1 MKKSLAT
8 LCAASVLRAGLIIA
22 KGRKVAKRVDHLKTD
37 DKLTWFKRLGTIAT
51 TTIVAT
57 SIALPSMAS
66 DPETTTPI
74 KHVIVIFQENVSFD
88 HYFATYPFAAN
99 STAGEPVFEATSDTP
114 AVNGLL
120 TGPAAPPNNP
130 TLNVAGTGTIQ
141 PFRLG
146 RNQATTC
153 DEDHNY
159 TDEQA
164 AYHAGQM
171 DLVVQKLSSAA
182 ANCAPDKSTVMSYF
196 DGNTVTALWNYAQ
209 HFAMS
214 DNSFGTT
221 YGPSTPGAINL
232 ISGNTHG
239 VTGVTQPGFG
249 PVPGI
254 NQSTGASGSAT
265 VTVAGSDT
273 NGSTGGGSILG
284 DPRPFGDI
292 CNPLGSAQV
301 ALSNPSKNVGDL
313 LNAKGV
319 SWGWFQGGFINCN
332 SIHMAS
338 DGSVKQDYI
347 GHHQPFN
354 YFPSTQ
360 NLNHLLPTSPAKV
373 GFTDQ
378 ANHQYDL
385 SALFTVHSVSGTTS
399 RTYDITGFQPGVTLP
414 AVTFLK
420 APGFMDGHAQYSD
433 PLLEQHFIVQ
443 VVNTVMQSKYWDD
456 TAIIVLYDDSDGWY
470 DHVYPPL
477 ANASALDALPS
488 SSDALTGTGQCG
500 VPLAGQ
506 VMGRCGYG
514 PRIPFL
520 VISPYARQNY
530 VDHTVT
536 DQSSVLRFIED
547 NFNLGRIDQASP
559 NTVAEGGSFDQIAGS
574 LNSLFDFT
582 RDEDRRRGDRN
593 EDRRRG
599 DRDGQLLILDPS
611 TGEPVR
617 R

>member
-1 MKKSLAT
+1 MSLA
-8 LCAASVLRAGLIIA
+8 
-22 KGRKVAKRVDHLKTD
+22 
-37 DKLTWFKRLGTIAT
+37 AT
-51 TTIVAT
+51 ATVAT
-57 SIALPSMAS
+57 GFALPSLAS
-66 DPETTTPI
+66 DPVTTTPI

-88 HYFATYPFAAN
+88 HYFGTYPFAAN
-99 STAGEPVFEATSDTP
+99 SAAAEPIFKAASNTP

-171 DLVVQKLSSAA
+171 DLVVQKLSSAS
-182 ANCAPDKSTVMSYF
+182 ANCAPDKSTVMGYY

-232 ISGNTHG
+232 VAGNTHG
-239 VTGVTQPGFG
+239 VTGATQTGVG

-254 NQSTGASGSAT
+254 NQSTGASGTRT
-265 VTVAGSDT
+265 VTVAGSDS
-273 NGSTGGGSILG
+273 NGNTGAGSIVG

-292 CNPLGSAQV
+292 CNPLGSTQV
-301 ALSNPSKNVGDL
+301 KLDNPSRNVGDL
-313 LNAKGV
+313 LNANGV

-332 SIHMAS
+332 SVHKAS

-347 GHHQPFN
+347 GHHEPFQ
-354 YFPSTQ
+354 YFASTQ
-360 NLNHLLPTSPAKV
+360 NLSHVPPSSPAMV
-373 GFTDQ
+373 GLTDQ
-378 ANHQYDL
+378 AKHQYDL
-385 SALFTVHSVSGTTS
+385 NALFTINSVSGPTS
-399 RTYDITGFQPGVTLP
+399 RTYDITGFQPGVKLP

-420 APGFMDGHAQYSD
+420 APGFMDGHAAYSD
-433 PLLEQHFIVQ
+433 PLLEQHFVVQ
-443 VVNTVMQSKYWDD
+443 VVNTIMTSKYWKD

-477 ANASALDALPS
+477 ANASALSALPA
-488 SSDALTGTGQCG
+488 SSDALTGPGQCG
-500 VPLAGQ
+500 VPAAGA
-506 VMGRCGYG
+506 VLGRCGYG
-514 PRIPFL
+514 PRLPFL
-520 VISPYARQNY
+520 VISPFARRNY

-536 DQSSVLRFIED
+536 DQASVLRFVED
-547 NFNLGRIDQASP
+547 NFGLGRIDPAPGKS
-559 NTVAEGGSFDQIAGS
+559 VAQGGSFDQIAGS
-574 LNSLFDFT
+574 LNSLFNFG
-582 RDEDRRRGDRN
+582 DEDGDSH
-593 EDRRRG
+593 G
-599 DRDGQLLILDPS
+599 DHDPQRQLILDAG
-611 TGEPVR
+611 TGQPVR
-617 R
+617 W

>member
-1 MKKSLAT
+1 MTNHQIWTLKTALAT
-8 LCAASVLRAGLIIA
+8 LLVTFALSAGA
-22 KGRKVAKRVDHLKTD
+22 VADEHKKTKTQTPVEHL
-37 DKLTWFKRLGTIAT
+37 
-51 TTIVAT
+51 V
-57 SIALPSMAS
+57 
-66 DPETTTPI
+66 
-74 KHVIVIFQENVSFD
+74 VIFQENVSFD
-88 HYFATYPFAAN
+88 HYFATYPFAPN
-99 STAGEPVFEATSDTP
+99 STAGEPVFEARSDTP

-130 TLNVAGTGTIQ
+130 TLNANGTGTIQ

-171 DLVVQKLSSAA
+171 DLVVQKLSSTA
-182 ANCAPDKSTVMSYF
+182 ANCAPDKSTVMGYF

-209 HFAMS
+209 QFAMS

-239 VTGVTQPGFG
+239 VTGPTQTGFG

-254 NQSTGASGSAT
+254 NQSTGASGTQT

-273 NGSTGGGSILG
+273 NGSTGGGSIVG

-347 GHHQPFN
+347 GHHEPFN

-360 NLNHLLPTSPAKV
+360 NLNHLPPTSPAKV

-385 SALFTVHSVSGTTS
+385 SALFKVNSVSGATS
-399 RTYDITGFQPGVTLP
+399 RTYDITGFQPGVSLP

-420 APGFMDGHAQYSD
+420 APGFLDGHAQYSD

-443 VVNTVMQSKYWDD
+443 VVNTVMRSKYWHD
-456 TAIIVLYDDSDGWY
+456 TAIVVLYDDSDGWY

-477 ANASALDALPS
+477 VNASALGALPS

-514 PRIPFL
+514 PRMPLL
-520 VISPYARQNY
+520 VISPHARRNY

-547 NFNLGRIDQASP
+547 NFNLGRIDQDSP
-559 NTVAEGGSFDQIAGS
+559 RTVAEGGSFDQLAGS
-574 LNSLFDFT
+574 LNSLFDFSDEKDGG
-582 RDEDRRRGDRN
+582 RDND
-593 EDRRRG
+593 
-599 DRDGQLLILDPS
+599 DGRLLILDPG
-611 TGEPVR
+611 TGQLLHR
-617 R
+617 

>member
-1 MKKSLAT
+1 MMVNKLRLLAALAGSVVATGAAFPSLAH
-8 LCAASVLRAGLIIA
+8 A
-22 KGRKVAKRVDHLKTD
+22 
-37 DKLTWFKRLGTIAT
+37 
-51 TTIVAT
+51 
-57 SIALPSMAS
+57 PSA
-66 DPETTTPI
+66 TTPI
-74 KHVIVIFQENVSFD
+74 KHIIVIFQENVSFD

-99 STAGEPVFEATSDTP
+99 STVGEPRFDAAPGTP
-114 AVNGLL
+114 SVNGLL
-120 TGPAAPPNNP
+120 TGPAAPPNNA

-182 ANCAPDKSTVMSYF
+182 TNCAPDKSTVMGYY

-221 YGPSTPGAINL
+221 YGPSTPGAVNL
-232 ISGNTHG
+232 IAGNTHG
-239 VTGVTQPGFG
+239 VTGPTQTNVG

-254 NQSTGASGSAT
+254 NQSTGASGSQT

-273 NGSTGGGSILG
+273 NGNTGGGSIVG
-284 DPRPFGDI
+284 DPRPYGDI

-301 ALSNPSKNVGDL
+301 TLNNPSKNVGDL
-313 LNAKGV
+313 LNVKNLT
-319 SWGWFQGGFINCN
+319 WGWFQGGFGNCN
-332 SIHMAS
+332 SVHMAS

-347 GHHQPFN
+347 GHHEPFQ
-354 YFPSTQ
+354 YFASTQ
-360 NLNHLLPTSPAKV
+360 NLTHLPPSSESMV
-373 GFTDQ
+373 GRTDQ

-385 SALFTVHSVSGTTS
+385 NALFTIASVAGPAS
-399 RTYDITGFQPGVTLP
+399 RTYNVTGLRSDVSLP

-420 APGFMDGHAQYSD
+420 APGFLDGHAGYSD
-433 PLLEQHFIVQ
+433 PLLEQQFIVQ
-443 VVNTVMQSKYWDD
+443 VVNTVMTSRYWKD

-477 ANASALDALPS
+477 ANASALSALPS
-488 SSDALTGTGQCG
+488 SSDALTGAGQCG
-500 VPLAGQ
+500 VPLPGA
-506 VMGRCGYG
+506 VLGRCGYG
-514 PRIPFL
+514 PRLPFL
-520 VISPYARQNY
+520 VISPFARRNF
-530 VDHTVT
+530 VDHSVT

-547 NFNLGRIDQASP
+547 TFDLGRIDSATGKS
-559 NTVAEGGSFDQIAGS
+559 VAEGGSFDQIAGS
-574 LNSLFDFT
+574 LSAMFDF
-582 RDEDRRRGDRN
+582 DRSQDDDGRRV
-593 EDRRRG
+593 
-599 DRDGQLLILDPS
+599 ILDAA
-611 TGEPVR
+611 TGQPAH
-617 R
+617 

>member
-1 MKKSLAT
+1 MTDNNIGRIARLVSLAT
-8 LCAASVLRAGLIIA
+8 AA
-22 KGRKVAKRVDHLKTD
+22 T
-37 DKLTWFKRLGTIAT
+37 
-51 TTIVAT
+51 VAT
-57 SIALPSMAS
+57 GIALPSLAS
-66 DPETTTPI
+66 EPATTTPI
-74 KHVIVIFQENVSFD
+74 RHVIVIFQENVSFD
-88 HYFATYPFAAN
+88 HYFGTYPFAAN
-99 STAGEPVFEATSDTP
+99 STAGEPTFKAASNTP

-182 ANCAPDKSTVMSYF
+182 TNCAPDKSTVMGYY

-214 DNSFGTT
+214 DNSFSTT

-232 ISGNTHG
+232 VAGNTHG
-239 VTGVTQPGFG
+239 VTGATQTGFG

-254 NQSTGASGSAT
+254 NQSTGASGTAT

-273 NGSTGGGSILG
+273 NGNTGAGTIVG
-284 DPRPFGDI
+284 DPRPFGDV
-292 CNPLGSAQV
+292 CNPLGSTQV
-301 ALSNPSKNVGDL
+301 KLDSPDKNVGDL
-313 LNAKGV
+313 LNAKGL
-319 SWGWFQGGFINCN
+319 SWGWFQGGFGNCN
-332 SIHMAS
+332 SIHKAS
-338 DGSVKQDYI
+338 DGTVKQDYI
-347 GHHQPFN
+347 GHHEPFQ
-354 YFPSTQ
+354 YFASTQ
-360 NLNHLLPTSPAKV
+360 NLTHLPPSSTAMV

-385 SALFTVHSVSGTTS
+385 SALFTINSVSGTTS
-399 RTYDITGFQPGVTLP
+399 RTYDITGFQPGVKLP

-420 APGFMDGHAQYSD
+420 APGFMDGHAAYSD
-433 PLLEQHFIVQ
+433 PLLEQHFVVQ
-443 VVNTVMQSKYWDD
+443 VANTVMKSKYWED

-477 ANASALDALPS
+477 VNASALGALPS
-488 SSDALTGTGQCG
+488 SSDALTGAGQCG
-500 VPLAGQ
+500 VPLAGA
-506 VMGRCGYG
+506 VLGRCGYG
-514 PRIPFL
+514 PRQPFL
-520 VISPYARQNY
+520 VISPFARQNY

-536 DQSSVLRFIED
+536 DQTSVLRFIED
-547 NFNLGRIDQASP
+547 NFGLGRLDAATGKS
-559 NTVAEGGSFDQIAGS
+559 VAQGGSFDQIAGS
-574 LNSLFDFT
+574 LDSLFDFDHEE
-582 RDEDRRRGDRN
+582 DEDGWHGWH
-593 EDRRRG
+593 G
-599 DRDGQLLILDPS
+599 DRDARRLILDAN
-611 TGEPVR
+611 TGQPVHW
-617 R
+617 

>member
-1 MKKSLAT
+1 MRTPLANH
-8 LCAASVLRAGLIIA
+8 CAARQRAGLIIA
-22 KGRKVAKRVDHLKTD
+22 NGRKVAKRVRHLKAD
-37 DKLTWFKRLGTIAT
+37 DKLTWCKRLATIAA

-57 SIALPSMAS
+57 SFALPSMAS
-66 DPETTTPI
+66 DPETTPPI
-74 KHVIVIFQENVSFD
+74 KHLIVIFQENVSFD

-99 STAGEPVFEATSDTP
+99 STAGEPVFRAKSGTP

-130 TLNVAGTGTIQ
+130 TLNKTGTGTIQ

-171 DLVVQKLSSAA
+171 DLVVQKLSTIAT
-182 ANCAPDKSTVMSYF
+182 NCAPDGSTVMGYF
-196 DGNTVTALWNYAQ
+196 DGNTVTALWNYTQ

-239 VTGVTQPGFG
+239 VTGATQTGFG

-254 NQSTGASGSAT
+254 NQSTGAGGMAT

-347 GHHQPFN
+347 GHHEPFN

-360 NLNHLLPTSPAKV
+360 NLNHLPPTAPAMV
-373 GFTDQ
+373 GFFDQ

-385 SALFTVHSVSGTTS
+385 SALFTVHSVSGATS
-399 RTYDITGFQPGVTLP
+399 RTYDITGFQRGVTLP

-433 PLLEQHFIVQ
+433 PLLEQHFIAQ

-477 ANASALDALPS
+477 VNPSALGALPA
-488 SSDALTGTGQCG
+488 SSDELTGSGQCG

-514 PRIPFL
+514 PRMPFL

-547 NFNLGRIDQASP
+547 NFNLGRIDQASQK
-559 NTVAEGGSFDQIAGS
+559 TVAEGGSFDQIAGS

-582 RDEDRRRGDRN
+582 RDEN
-593 EDRRRG
+593 SRRG

>member
-1 MKKSLAT
+1 MTDSRVQRFKGLAILAAVAIVVT
-8 LCAASVLRAGLIIA
+8 VSAALC
-22 KGRKVAKRVDHLKTD
+22 
-37 DKLTWFKRLGTIAT
+37 
-51 TTIVAT
+51 
-57 SIALPSMAS
+57 LPGKPA
-66 DPETTTPI
+66 TTTPI

-99 STAGEPVFEATSDTP
+99 SSTNEPRFKAAADTP

-130 TLNVAGTGTIQ
+130 TLNSAGTGTIQ

-146 RNQATTC
+146 RDQATTC
-153 DEDHNY
+153 DQDHNY

-171 DLVVQKLSSAA
+171 DLIVQKLSSVS
-182 ANCAPDKSTVMSYF
+182 ANCAPDRSTVMGYY

-209 HFAMS
+209 HFAMN

-221 YGPSTPGAINL
+221 YGPSTPGAMNL

-239 VTGVTQPGFG
+239 VTGDNLTGVG

-254 NQSTGASGSAT
+254 NQSTGASGTAT
-265 VTVAGSDT
+265 VSVAGSDSGG
-273 NGSTGGGSILG
+273 NTGGGSVLG

-292 CNPLGSAQV
+292 CNPLGSTQV
-301 ALSNPSKNVGDL
+301 KVSNPSKNVGDL
-313 LNAKGV
+313 LNTKGV

-332 SIHMAS
+332 SIHKAS

-347 GHHQPFN
+347 GHHEPFN

-360 NLNHLLPTSPAKV
+360 NLNHLPPSSASMV
-373 GFTDQ
+373 GWSDQ

-385 SALFTVHSVSGTTS
+385 DALFTVNSVSGTTS
-399 RTYDITGFQPGVTLP
+399 QTYDITGFQPHVTLP

-433 PLLEQHFIVQ
+433 PLLEQHFITQ
-443 VVNTVMQSKYWDD
+443 VVNTVMTSKYWKD
-456 TAIIVLYDDSDGWY
+456 TAIIILYDDSDGWY

-477 ANASALDALPS
+477 VNASNLGTLAS
-488 SSDALTGTGQCG
+488 SSDALTGVGQCG
-500 VPLAGQ
+500 IPASNAVL
-506 VMGRCGYG
+506 GRCGYG
-514 PRIPFL
+514 PRMPFI
-520 VISPYARQNY
+520 VISPFARQNY

-547 NFNLGRIDQASP
+547 NFKLGRIDQSSP
-559 NTVAEGGSFDQIAGS
+559 KTVAAGGSFDQTAGS
-574 LNSLFDFT
+574 IESMFDFDKD
-582 RDEDRRRGDRN
+582 RGRFDREDDGRRR
-593 EDRRRG
+593 
-599 DRDGQLLILDPS
+599 DRDDDYDHSLLILDPS
-611 TGEPVR
+611 TGQPAHR
-617 R
+617 

>member
-1 MKKSLAT
+1 M
-8 LCAASVLRAGLIIA
+8 
-22 KGRKVAKRVDHLKTD
+22 TD
-37 DKLTWFKRLGTIAT
+37 DYIRRIARLVTL
-51 TTIVAT
+51 VAT
-57 SIALPSMAS
+57 ATVATGFALPSLAN
-66 DPETTTPI
+66 DPTTITPI

-88 HYFATYPFAAN
+88 HYFGTYPFAAN
-99 STAGEPVFEATSDTP
+99 STAGESAFKAASDTP

-146 RNQATTC
+146 RDQATTC

-182 ANCAPDKSTVMSYF
+182 ANCAPDRSTVMGYY

-232 ISGNTHG
+232 VAGNTHG
-239 VTGVTQPGFG
+239 VTGATQTGVG

-254 NQSTGASGSAT
+254 NQSTGASGTQT
-265 VTVAGSDT
+265 VTVAGSDS
-273 NGSTGGGSILG
+273 NGNTGGGSIVG
-284 DPRPFGDI
+284 DPRPFGDV
-292 CNPLGSAQV
+292 CNPLGSTQA
-301 ALSNPSKNVGDL
+301 ALNNPSRNVGDL
-313 LNAKGV
+313 LNANRV

-332 SIHMAS
+332 SVHKAS

-347 GHHQPFN
+347 GHHEPFQ
-354 YFPSTQ
+354 YFASTQ
-360 NLNHLLPTSPAKV
+360 NLTHLPPSSPAMV
-373 GFTDQ
+373 GLTDQ
-378 ANHQYDL
+378 AKHQYDL
-385 SALFTVHSVSGTTS
+385 SALFTINSVSGPTS
-399 RTYDITGFQPGVTLP
+399 RTYDITGFQPGVQLP

-443 VVNTVMQSKYWDD
+443 VVNTVMTSKYWKN
-456 TAIIVLYDDSDGWY
+456 TAIVVLYDDSDGWY

-477 ANASALDALPS
+477 VNASALGALPS

-500 VPLAGQ
+500 VPLAGA
-506 VMGRCGYG
+506 VLGRCGYG
-514 PRIPFL
+514 PRLPFL
-520 VISPYARQNY
+520 VISPFARRNY

-536 DQSSVLRFIED
+536 DQSSVLRFVED
-547 NFNLGRIDQASP
+547 NFGLGRIDPAP
-559 NTVAEGGSFDQIAGS
+559 GKTVADGGSFDQIAGS
-574 LNSLFDFT
+574 LNSLFNFDGE
-582 RDEDRRRGDRN
+582 EDQR
-593 EDRRRG
+593 
-599 DRDGQLLILDPS
+599 LILDAN
-611 TGEPVR
+611 TGQPAR
-617 R
+617 W